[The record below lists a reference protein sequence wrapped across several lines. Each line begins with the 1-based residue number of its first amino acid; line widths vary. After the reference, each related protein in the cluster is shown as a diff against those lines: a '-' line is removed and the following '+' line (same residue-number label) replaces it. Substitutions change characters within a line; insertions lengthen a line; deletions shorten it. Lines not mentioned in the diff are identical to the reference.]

1 MDILGN
7 NVSGSEL
14 KRIVNFYDEDG
25 NGKISF
31 TEFLKV
37 IFSKNYKTFFEFKF
51 F

>member
-7 NVSGSEL
+7 NVSGSEV
-14 KRIVNFYDEDG
+14 KRIVNYYDEDA

-37 IFSKNYKTFFEFKF
+37 IFT
-51 F
+51 